1 MYLKKLIYNIIIYRM
16 ETITE
21 ISNDTQN
28 ITLNDFKNH
37 IKEFL
42 ASTTVDE
49 DENYLKAVQEMS
61 NILQLKKTVI
71 DDVKPK
77 KKSIV
82 GRPKK
87 IKEIKEKKVTGRP
100 RKQECD
106 KLTAD
111 PDYYK
116 NYLKIYYKEKC
127 TSELQCDHCG
137 KYITKTNLS
146 RHKKGLNC
154 TKTEENTE

>member
-1 MYLKKLIYNIIIYRM
+1 M

-21 ISNDTQN
+21 ISNDNQH
-28 ITLNDFKNH
+28 ITLNDLKNH

-42 ASTTVDE
+42 ASTVVDD
-49 DENYLKAVQEMS
+49 DENYLKAIKEMA
-61 NILQLKKTVI
+61 NILHLKKSVI
-71 DDVKPK
+71 DDAIPK
-77 KKSIV
+77 KRSII

-87 IKEIKEKKVTGRP
+87 IKDEIKEKKVIGRP

-116 NYLKIYYKEKC
+116 NYHKIYYKEKC
-127 TSELQCDHCG
+127 TSELQCDDCG
-137 KYITKTNLS
+137 KYITKTNLT

-154 TKTEENTE
+154 TKQTEENTE

>member
-1 MYLKKLIYNIIIYRM
+1 MKSR
-16 ETITE
+16 
-21 ISNDTQN
+21 
-28 ITLNDFKNH
+28 
-37 IKEFL
+37 IK
-42 ASTTVDE
+42 SRI
-49 DENYLKAVQEMS
+49 KS
-61 NILQLKKTVI
+61 
-71 DDVKPK
+71 K
-77 KKSIV
+77 KKVI
-82 GRPKK
+82 GRPRKAECDK

-127 TSELQCDHCG
+127 TNELQCDHCG

>member
-42 ASTTVDE
+42 ASSTVDD
-49 DENYLKAVQEMS
+49 DENYLKAVKEMS
-61 NILQLKKTVI
+61 NILHLKKSVI
-71 DDVKPK
+71 DDAIPK
-77 KKSIV
+77 KRSII

-87 IKEIKEKKVTGRP
+87 IKDEIK
-100 RKQECD
+100 D
-106 KLTAD
+106 KIKD
-111 PDYYK
+111 
-116 NYLKIYYKEKC
+116 KIKEESHR
-127 TSELQCDHCG
+127 T
-137 KYITKTNLS
+137 T
-146 RHKKGLNC
+146 
-154 TKTEENTE
+154 